1 MRITI
6 VKVFSATK
14 ERDRESLGRTVKS
27 WLAANPSA
35 RVVQTCLRL
44 SADDDV
50 HCMTIVLF
58 CTAA

>member
-6 VKVFSATK
+6 VKVFSTTN
-14 ERDRESLGRTVKS
+14 ERDRESLGHKVKS
-27 WLAANPSA
+27 WLTANPAA

-58 CTAA
+58 CAAA

>member
-14 ERDRESLGRTVKS
+14 ERDRESLGHKVKS
-27 WLAANPSA
+27 WLAANPAA

-44 SADDDV
+44 SAD
-50 HCMTIVLF
+50 CMTIVLF
-58 CTAA
+58 CATA